1 MSTSEIFDRIPEETV
16 VLSPQSLN
24 GKRHLPVP
32 PSLTVC
38 IRDPRSVLSLYALLT
53 EEYPQTHALTLLR
66 DGAEVPL
73 TVADLNTD
81 DDAVLNG
88 AEYLVIPPLP
98 EQYAFETFQNTI
110 AILRGPHGC
119 PWDRKQTHQ
128 SLRNYLLEESYE
140 LLDALDRKD
149 RDAVCEEMGDVLLQ
163 LVLHAQIA
171 CDEHDFTM
179 GDVIAHINDKMIFR
193 HEHVFGS
200 PEAIDPDQVS
210 VRWEKLKQKER
221 AGKKKSGGPLDGIPT
236 AMPSLSVASAYQ
248 RRAVKLGFD
257 WDEPCCVWDK
267 LNEESAE
274 FKAAETPEERQEE
287 LGDVLFCVSNI
298 ARTHGIDPEAALR
311 EANLKFRDRFHYV
324 ESRVREQGKDL
335 FEIPLEEK
343 KKYWNE
349 YKVIEQSAKK
359 E

>member
-1 MSTSEIFDRIPEETV
+1 MNMSELYDRIPEGTV
-16 VLSPQSLN
+16 VLSPESLN

-38 IRDPRSVLSLYALLT
+38 IREPRSAASLYELLA
-53 EEYPQTHALTLLR
+53 EEYPETHPLTLLR
-66 DGAEVPL
+66 DGAEVSI
-73 TVADLNTD
+73 TVADLNTSGGD
-81 DDAVLNG
+81 ILNG
-88 AEYLVIPPLP
+88 AAYLVIPPMP
-98 EQYAFETFQNTI
+98 EPYAFETFQNTI

-119 PWDRKQTHQ
+119 PWDKKQTHQ
-128 SLRNYLLEESYE
+128 SLRNYLLEETYE
-140 LLDALDRKD
+140 LLDALDRED
-149 RDAVCEEMGDVLLQ
+149 RSAVLEEMGDVLLQ

-179 GDVIAHINDKMIFR
+179 GEVIAHINDKMIFR

-200 PEAIDPDQVS
+200 PENIDPDQVS

-221 AGKKKSGGPLDGIPT
+221 AKAKKTGGPLDGIPT
-236 AMPSLSVASAYQ
+236 AMPALSVASAYQ

-257 WDEPCCVWDK
+257 WDDPHCVWDK
-267 LNEESAE
+267 LEEELAE
-274 FKAAETPEERQEE
+274 FKAAETPEERLKE
-287 LGDVLFCVSNI
+287 LGDVLFCMANI
-298 ARTHGIDPEAALR
+298 ARTNGIDPEAALR
-311 EANLKFRDRFHYV
+311 ESNLKFRDRFHYV

-349 YKVIEQSAKK
+349 YKVIERSAKK

>member
-1 MSTSEIFDRIPEETV
+1 MIYDNIPEGTV
-16 VLSPQSLN
+16 VLSMDSLE
-24 GKRHLPVP
+24 GRRHLPVP

-38 IRDPRSVLSLYALLT
+38 VRGPKSAPFLYELLR
-53 EEYPQTHALTLLR
+53 EEYPETHPLTLVR
-66 DGAEVPL
+66 GDAEDSIPL
-73 TVADLNTD
+73 ADLNTAD
-81 DDAVLNG
+81 VDG
-88 AEYLVIPPLP
+88 AAYLIIPPLP

-119 PWDRKQTHQ
+119 PWDKKQTHRT
-128 SLRNYLLEESYE
+128 LRNYLLEETYE
-140 LLDALDRKD
+140 LLDALDREN
-149 RDAVCEEMGDVLLQ
+149 RDAVLEEMGDVLLQ

-200 PEAIDPDQVS
+200 PESIDPDQVS

-221 AGKKKSGGPLDGIPT
+221 AKAHKTGGPLDGIPT
-236 AMPSLSVASAYQ
+236 AMPSLAVASAYQ

-257 WDEPCCVWDK
+257 WDDPNCVWEK
-267 LNEESAE
+267 LDEEIAE
-274 FKAAETPEERQEE
+274 FKAAATPDEQLKE

-298 ARTHGIDPEAALR
+298 ARTNGIDPEAALR
-311 EANLKFRDRFHYV
+311 EANLKFARRFHYV
-324 ESRVREQGKDL
+324 ERRAREQGKDL
-335 FEIPLEEK
+335 FGISLEEK

-349 YKVIEQSAKK
+349 YKAIEQTEKA